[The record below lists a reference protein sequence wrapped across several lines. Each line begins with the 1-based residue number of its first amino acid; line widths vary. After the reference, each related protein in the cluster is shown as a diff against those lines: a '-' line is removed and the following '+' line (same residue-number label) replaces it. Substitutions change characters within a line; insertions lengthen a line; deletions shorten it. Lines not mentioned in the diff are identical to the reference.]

1 MSAVEKIKQA
11 SVPCALA
18 LAALCLCAPAAF
30 AEDDPVAAEGFG
42 ISAFDGEVSAGP
54 QPNPAPNPGE
64 PLDPANFAPPYTQAG
79 GHPFEASTTFRFNRF
94 TNPFY
99 EGAPQGENWPEEPV
113 KDTIVELPPGLIG
126 NVAAFPTCTLA
137 QLLVEPGKTL
147 DCPAASQVGMISV
160 VSNRVGGPDAFITKR
175 PVVVM
180 PHPPD
185 SPARFGAN
193 LFGTL
198 VTVEAELRS
207 DGDYG
212 ISLVSRNISEGITI
226 NQVHFTFWGV
236 PADPRHDPQRHC
248 PGQDYFE
255 HGCASDGAE
264 VPLIT
269 LPTAC
274 TAPEEGLTTTL
285 RGDSWFH
292 PGAFDSASFE
302 SHLAP
307 GFRAVDW
314 LNPESPDFLKPVLPP
329 ALPES
334 EWGKPQGPSGCEE
347 LLFEP
352 KASLAPSTD
361 AAETTS
367 GLSAEITMPDEGLT
381 NPDFLA
387 QSAIEKTVVTLPQG
401 MSVNPSAGEGLGACS
416 PAELERETFNSPLG
430 AGCPAESRIGSV
442 RIDSPLLEDKLE
454 GSLFIAR
461 QDDPA
466 TPQPGAEN
474 PFDSLLAVYLVAK
487 GPEEGIVIK
496 LPGKVEPDQRTGQLK
511 TTFDDLPQLPFSK
524 FTLKFRE
531 GQRGILVTPPACGTY
546 ETKTEFTPYSDP
558 SQVKTVISPFTVSRG
573 VGGGACATGARGFH
587 PGLDAG
593 TLNNAAGRYSPF
605 NLRLTRNDGEQ
616 EFTHFS
622 IKLPPG
628 LTGKLAGIPFCA
640 DAAIAVAKSR
650 EHTGGGGQE
659 LTNPSCPK
667 ASEVGR
673 TLVGAGVGPA
683 LTYVPGKVYLA
694 GPYHGSALS
703 IAAIT
708 AAKVGPFDVGT
719 VVVRQALKI
728 NPETAEVFID
738 ATGSDPIPHIIDG
751 IVVHARDIRVYVD
764 RPDFVLN
771 PTDCTRTS
779 TASTLLGSGADF
791 VSAIDDNPIT
801 VTSPFQA
808 ADCGALGF
816 KPKLSLSLSGGTKRG
831 DNPRFKAVLNARPGD
846 ANIGAAQ
853 VTLPHSEFLDQS
865 HIKTICTRVQ
875 FAAGAGNGAE
885 CPAASIYGYAKAV
898 TPLLDEPLEGPVF
911 LRSSS
916 HNLPDLLVALH
927 SGKIDVN
934 LAGRID
940 SVGDGQI
947 RNTFEA
953 VPDAPVT
960 RFTLTMQG
968 AKKGLLV
975 NSANLCARKNRA
987 SVAFTGQ
994 NGKVH
999 KFKPLL
1005 KAPCS
1010 KKAKAKAKKR

>member
-1 MSAVEKIKQA
+1 MSAANTLKRA
-11 SVPCALA
+11 SALA
-18 LAALCLCAPAAF
+18 LAALCLFAPAVA
-30 AEDDPVAAEGFG
+30 AEDDPVAQDGFG
-42 ISAFDGEVSAGP
+42 IVAFDGEVIA
-54 QPNPAPNPGE
+54 NPEGAP
-64 PLDPANFAPPYTQAG
+64 FTQAG
-79 GHPFEASTTFRFNRF
+79 GHAYEASTTFRFNRY
-94 TNPFY
+94 THPV
-99 EGAPQGENWPEEPV
+99 QGPNWPEEPL
-113 KDTIVELPPGLIG
+113 KDTIVELPPGFGG
-126 NVAAFPTCTLA
+126 NPQAVPKCTVDQLFPKGD
-137 QLLVEPGKTL
+137 PPN
-147 DCPAASQVGMISV
+147 CPASTEVGLMTIFTNASGAAAGT
-160 VSNRVGGPDAFITKR
+160 NGFFRDL
-175 PVVVM
+175 PVYNMVA
-180 PHPPD
+180 PPGT
-185 SPARFGAN
+185 PARFGINAN
-193 LFGTL
+193 GTY
-198 VTVEAELRS
+198 VTVDARLRS
-207 DGDYG
+207 ESDYG
-212 ISLVSRNISEGITI
+212 VSLVSKDISEGIPT
-226 NQVHFTFWGV
+226 NEVKFTLWGV
-236 PADPRHDPQRHC
+236 PADPRHYPQRIC
-248 PGQDYFE
+248 PGKNFLDR
-255 HGCASDGAE
+255 GCASAVDPQ
-264 VPLIT
+264 PLIT

-274 TAPEEGLTTTL
+274 TAPGEGLTTTL
-285 RGDSWFH
+285 RADSWFH
-292 PGAFDSASFE
+292 PGQFDTASFE
-302 SHLAP
+302 SHLP
-307 GFRAVDW
+307 PSFTSDSGF
-314 LNPESPDFLKPVLPP
+314 EMLPP
-329 ALPES
+329 LPPS
-334 EWGKPQGPSGCEE
+334 EWGAPQGPTGCEDV
-347 LLFEP
+347 LFEP
-352 KASLAPSTD
+352 QIDVAPSAD
-361 AAETTS
+361 AAETPS
-367 GLSAEITMPDEGLT
+367 GLSVELRMPDEGLT
-381 NPDFLA
+381 NPEILS
-387 QSAIEKTVVTLPQG
+387 QSQIKKAVITLPEG
-401 MSVNPSAGEGLGACS
+401 ISVNPSAGEGLGVCT
-416 PAELERETFNSPLG
+416 PAQLHRETFSSPLG
-430 AGCPAESRIGSV
+430 EGCPAEAKIGSV
-442 RIDSPLLEDKLE
+442 QIESPALENKVE
-454 GSLFIAR
+454 GSLFIAQ

-466 TPQPGAEN
+466 TLQPGAEN

-487 GPEEGIVIK
+487 APEEGVIVK
-496 LPGKVEPDQRTGQLK
+496 LAGRVTPDPDTGQLV
-511 TTFDDLPQLPFSK
+511 TTFGDPSAAEPVFRQLPQLPFSS
-524 FTLKFRE
+524 FRLKFRE
-531 GQRGILVTPPACGTY
+531 GQRGLLVSPPTCGAY
-546 ETKTEFTPYSDP
+546 ETKAEFTPYSDP

-573 VGGGACATGARGFH
+573 VGGGPCLSGGIPSFH

-616 EFTHFS
+616 EFTNFS

-640 DAAIAVAKSR
+640 DAAIAVAKDPNR
-650 EHTGGGGQE
+650 TGAQE
-659 LTNPSCPK
+659 LTSPSCPA
-667 ASEVGR
+667 ASQVGR
-673 TLVGAGVGPA
+673 TLVGAGVGAA

-694 GPYHGSALS
+694 GPYNGSALS

-751 IVVHARDIRVYVD
+751 IVVHARDIRVYVE
-764 RPDFVLN
+764 RSQFVLN

-779 TASTLLGSGADF
+779 TASTVLGSGADF
-791 VSAIDDNPIT
+791 VSTIDDNPIT

-853 VTLPHSEFLDQS
+853 VTLPHSAFLDQS

-875 FAAGAGNGAE
+875 FAAGAGNGAG

-916 HNLPDLLVALH
+916 HNLPDLLVALR
-927 SGKIDVN
+927 SGKINVN

-975 NSANLCARKNRA
+975 NSANLCARRNRA

-994 NGKVH
+994 NGKLH
-999 KFKPLL
+999 KFKPVL

>member
-1 MSAVEKIKQA
+1 MSAAKTTRRLGA
-11 SVPCALA
+11 LCALA
-18 LAALCLCAPAAF
+18 LAALCLLAPPAL
-30 AEDDPVAAEGFG
+30 AEDHPVAADGFG
-42 ISAFDGEVSAGP
+42 IAAFDGEVIDADG
-54 QPNPAPNPGE
+54 N
-64 PLDPANFAPPYTQAG
+64 PYTQAG
-79 GHPFEASTTFRFNRF
+79 GHPFEASTTMRFNRY
-94 TNPFY
+94 THPVY
-99 EGAPQGENWPEEPV
+99 GANWPEEPL
-113 KDTIVELPPGLIG
+113 KDTIVDLPPGLIG
-126 NVAAFPTCTLA
+126 NSQAVPKCTIDK
-137 QLLVEPGKTL
+137 VMVNE
-147 DCPAASQVGMISV
+147 CPPASQVGLLSV
-160 VSNRVGGPDAFITKR
+160 STNDEGFRNLLLHNRAVFNMPAPPDA
-175 PVVVM
+175 
-180 PHPPD
+180 
-185 SPARFGAN
+185 PARFGMAF
-193 LFGTL
+193 FGTL
-198 VTVEAELRS
+198 ITVDAHLRS
-207 DGDYG
+207 EGDYG
-212 ISLVSRNISEGITI
+212 VSLDSREIPEGVPI
-226 NQVHFTFWGV
+226 NQLKFTFWGV
-236 PADPRHDPQRHC
+236 PGDPRHTPLRLCGDNSFTLGCDAGVADP
-248 PGQDYFE
+248 P
-255 HGCASDGAE
+255 A
-264 VPLIT
+264 LIT

-274 TAPEEGLTTTL
+274 TAPGEGLTTTL
-285 RGDSWFH
+285 HADSWFH

-302 SHLAP
+302 SHLPP
-307 GFRAVDW
+307 GFKEADW
-314 LNPESPDFLKPVLPP
+314 TNPESPDFLNPLPP
-329 ALPES
+329 PLPKN
-334 EWGKPQGPSGCEE
+334 EWGKAQGPSGCEE

-352 KASLAPSTD
+352 QASLAPSTD

-387 QSAIEKTVVTLPQG
+387 QSAIKKTVVTLPQG
-401 MSVNPSAGEGLGACS
+401 MSVNPSSGEGLGACS
-416 PAELERETFNSPLG
+416 PAELDRETFNSPLG

-442 RIDSPLLEDKLE
+442 QIDSPLLEDKLE

-466 TPQPGAEN
+466 TTTPGAEN

-487 GPEEGIVIK
+487 SPEEGIVIK

-511 TTFDDLPQLPFSK
+511 TTFDDLPQVPFSK
-524 FTLKFRE
+524 FSLKFRE

-546 ETKTEFTPYSDP
+546 ETKTEFTPYSNP
-558 SQVKTVISPFTVSRG
+558 SQVKTVISPFTVTRG
-573 VGGGACATGARGFH
+573 VGGGACPSGGLPPFK

-616 EFTHFS
+616 EFTNFS

-640 DAAIAVAKSR
+640 DSAIAVAKSR

-659 LTNPSCPK
+659 LANPSCPK

-708 AAKVGPFDVGT
+708 AAKVGPFDLGT

-764 RPDFVLN
+764 RSQFVLN

-779 TASTLLGSGADF
+779 TASTLLGSGLDF
-791 VSAIDDNPIT
+791 ASTLDDNPIT

-831 DNPRFKAVLNARPGD
+831 DNPKLKAVLTARPGD
-846 ANIGAAQ
+846 ANIGSAQ
-853 VTLPHSEFLDQS
+853 VTLPHSAFLDQS

-875 FAAGAGNGAE
+875 FAAGAGNGTG
-885 CPAASIYGYAKAV
+885 CPAASIYGYAKAE

-916 HNLPDLLVALH
+916 HNLPDLLVALR
-927 SGKIDVN
+927 SGKINVN

-975 NSANLCARKNRA
+975 NSANLCARRNRA

-999 KFKPLL
+999 KLKPVL
-1005 KAPCS
+1005 KAPCG
-1010 KKAKAKAKKR
+1010 KKAKSKQRRARQAG

>member
-1 MSAVEKIKQA
+1 MTSAAKTTRRVGA
-11 SVPCALA
+11 FCVLA
-18 LAALCLCAPAAF
+18 LAALCLVAPPAL
-30 AEDDPVAAEGFG
+30 AEDDPAAADGFG
-42 ISAFDGEVSAGP
+42 IAAFDGEVI
-54 QPNPAPNPGE
+54 
-64 PLDPANFAPPYTQAG
+64 DANGNPYTQAG
-79 GHPFEASTTFRFNRF
+79 GHPFEASTTMRFNRY
-94 TNPFY
+94 PHPVY
-99 EGAPQGENWPEEPV
+99 GADWPEEPL
-113 KDTIVELPPGLIG
+113 KDTIVDLPPGLIG
-126 NVAAFPTCTLA
+126 NPQAVPKCTIDKVVANL
-137 QLLVEPGKTL
+137 
-147 DCPAASQVGMISV
+147 CPPVSQVGLLTIIS
-160 VSNRVGGPDAFITKR
+160 SAKGLENLLFSGL
-175 PVVVM
+175 PVYNMVA
-180 PHPPD
+180 PLGA
-185 SPARFGAN
+185 PARFGIGV
-193 LFGTL
+193 FGTFIA
-198 VTVEAELRS
+198 VDAKLRS

-212 ISLVSRNISEGITI
+212 VSLASREISEGLAI
-226 NQVHFTFWGV
+226 NELKFTFWGI
-236 PADPRHDPQRHC
+236 PGDPRHTPFRHC
-248 PGQDYFE
+248 GTGELQPPVYGPSCDA
-255 HGCASDGAE
+255 GVANPPA
-264 VPLIT
+264 LIT

-274 TAPEEGLTTTL
+274 TAPGEGLTTTL
-285 RGDSWFH
+285 HADSWFH
-292 PGAFDSASFE
+292 PGEFDTASFE
-302 SHLAP
+302 SHLPP
-307 GFRAVDW
+307 GFTS
-314 LNPESPDFLKPVLPP
+314 SPDLELHPP
-329 ALPES
+329 LSPS
-334 EWGKPQGPSGCEE
+334 EWGKPQGPTGCEE

-352 KASLAPSTD
+352 QASLAPSTD

-387 QSAIEKTVVTLPQG
+387 QSAIKKTVVTLPQG
-401 MSVNPSAGEGLGACS
+401 MSVNPSSGEGLGACS
-416 PAELERETFNSPLG
+416 PAELDRETFNSPLG

-442 RIDSPLLEDKLE
+442 QIDSPLLEDELE

-466 TPQPGAEN
+466 TTTPGAEN

-487 GPEEGIVIK
+487 SPEEGIVIK
-496 LPGKVEPDQRTGQLK
+496 LAGKVEPDQRTGQLV

-524 FTLKFRE
+524 FSLKFRE
-531 GQRGILVTPPACGTY
+531 GQRGILVSPPTCGTY

-558 SQVKTVISPFTVSRG
+558 SQVKTVFSPFTVSRG
-573 VGGGACATGARGFH
+573 VGGGACPTGATPPFH

-616 EFTHFS
+616 EFTNFS

-640 DAAIAVAKSR
+640 DSAIAVAKSR

-659 LTNPSCPK
+659 LANPSCPK

-708 AAKVGPFDVGT
+708 AAKVGPFDLGT

-764 RPDFVLN
+764 RSQFVLN

-779 TASTLLGSGADF
+779 TASTLLGSGLDF
-791 VSAIDDNPIT
+791 ASTLDDNPIT

-831 DNPRFKAVLNARPGD
+831 DNPKLKAVLTARPGD
-846 ANIGAAQ
+846 ANIGSAQ
-853 VTLPHSEFLDQS
+853 VTLPHSAFLDQS

-875 FAAGAGNGAE
+875 FAAGAGNGTG
-885 CPAASIYGYAKAV
+885 CPAASIYGYAKAE

-916 HNLPDLLVALH
+916 HNLPDLLVALR
-927 SGKIDVN
+927 SGKINVN

-975 NSANLCARKNRA
+975 NSANLCARRNRA

-999 KFKPLL
+999 KLKPVL
-1005 KAPCS
+1005 KAPCG
-1010 KKAKAKAKKR
+1010 KKAKSKQRRARQAG